1 MTTDELKALLAERG
15 PIFVVSRED
24 VVELIALRER
34 EARLVEALRPF
45 SAMASEMFA
54 ANWNY
59 DDVAI
64 GFVTREGPLRLT
76 FKEFCNAHTALAEIE
91 KEAGE

>member
-34 EARLVEALRPF
+34 EARLVEALRFYADPQIYKPHPYGLGF
-45 SAMASEMFA
+45 
-54 ANWNY
+54 
-59 DDVAI
+59 DRRDVSFRA
-64 GFVTREGPLRLT
+64 
-76 FKEFCNAHTALAEIE
+76 KAALAEIE